1 MKALAVIP
9 RATSTEFAVYEDGA
23 QIFGE
28 TIRHSPPE
36 LRVLGDCE
44 KEGRFRC
51 ERVMEIVERNG
62 ASLGKLDIAV
72 SSTSAL
78 LPPEPGAYLVT
89 TDLIDCLASLKHVE
103 DTLKL
108 GAFIVWNASEAVARR
123 HEIECLPVVL
133 EPVADREIMPE
144 GLLSGIKEIERHPVF
159 HSLSQRGAAQSY
171 ATTAGKRLDELN
183 LIVAHLGAEISVGA
197 HERGRVIDCNS
208 PLDGEGPF
216 SPRTSGTL
224 PSDALLRLCYS
235 GKYDM
240 DELIRMVE
248 REGGLSAHLG
258 MWRLVDVQEA
268 YANGDQHVRF
278 LVRAMA
284 YKVAREIGAR
294 SAALYGKV
302 DAIVFTGSWASFE
315 EFADDIRSYVEWI
328 APVHVYS
335 WESELRSL
343 GELAA
348 RVFDGTEELKLCE
361 AKVQG
366 DAD

>member
-9 RATSTEFAVYEDGA
+9 RAVSTEFAVYEDGV
-23 QIFGE
+23 QILGE
-28 TIRHSPPE
+28 TIRHSPGE
-36 LRVLGDCE
+36 LRALGGCE
-44 KEGRFRC
+44 EEGRFRS
-51 ERVMEIVERNG
+51 ERVMEIIERDG
-62 ASLGKLDIAV
+62 VSFEKLDIAV
-72 SSTSAL
+72 STTGAL
-78 LPPEPGAYLVT
+78 LPSEPGAYLVT
-89 TDLIDCLASLKHVE
+89 TDLLDCLASLRSVE
-103 DTLKL
+103 DSLKQ
-108 GAFIVWNASEAVARR
+108 GAFIVSNVSESVARK

-133 EPVADREIMPE
+133 EPVAEHEIME
-144 GLLSGIKEIERHPVF
+144 EALLSGIREIERHPVF

-171 ATTAGKRLDELN
+171 ATTAGKRVGELN

-224 PSDALLRLCYS
+224 PADALLRLCYS

-240 DELIRMVE
+240 DEMIRMVE
-248 REGGLSAHLG
+248 REGGLAAHLG

-268 YANGDQHVRF
+268 YGNGDQHVRF
-278 LVRAMA
+278 LVQAMA

-294 SAALYGKV
+294 SAALSGKV
-302 DAIVFTGSWASFE
+302 DAIVFTGPWASFE

-328 APVHVYS
+328 APVHIYS

-348 RVFDGTEELKLCE
+348 RVFNGTEKLKLCRE
-361 AKVQG
+361 KA
-366 DAD
+366 